1 MITKLTSYLAIY
13 FKYIIVAVVSFLLG
27 YGCYAIFHT
36 PTTNTESQVT
46 TEANKNARESSK
58 PVEVHE
64 ISRVTLKEKQKE
76 SDPDLVVDNRYIAEI
91 HGQTFEIPKSPSVP
105 HKDYKGTTT
114 EITSD
119 INMTPVVRKLADL
132 EYKRNWEVSTGLG
145 RSHDG
150 HLYVPIGIQRNY
162 NYDRAIE
169 VSVGIS
175 KDHVENFQVVHKW
188 KFQLAAIYLSLCVY
202 IYVSLSGAKRSN
214 EQTLTKIL

>member
-1 MITKLTSYLAIY
+1 MLTTITRLAHMLAIY

-27 YGCYAIFHT
+27 YGCYAIFHS
-36 PTTNTESQVT
+36 PTTDSTLDT
-46 TEANKNARESSK
+46 TTAANKE

-91 HGQTFEIPKSPSVP
+91 HGQTFEIPKTARSSSTPKGAG
-105 HKDYKGTTT
+105 KDSKGTTT

-119 INMTPVVRKLADL
+119 INMTPVVRKWADL
-132 EYKRNWEVSTGLG
+132 EYKRNWEVSAGLG

-150 HLYVPIGIQRNY
+150 HFYVPIGLQRNY

-188 KFQLAAIYLSLCVY
+188 KF
-202 IYVSLSGAKRSN
+202 
-214 EQTLTKIL
+214 

>member
-1 MITKLTSYLAIY
+1 MITKLTSYLANY
-13 FKYIIVAVVSFLLG
+13 LKYIIVAVVSFLLG
-27 YGCYAIFHT
+27 YGCYAILHN

-46 TEANKNARESSK
+46 TEANRE

-64 ISRVTLKEKQKE
+64 ISRVTLKEKQKT

-91 HGQTFEIPKSPSVP
+91 NGQTFEIPKSHSVT
-105 HKDYKGTTT
+105 HKDSKGLQTKV
-114 EITSD
+114 TSD
-119 INMTPVVRKLADL
+119 IDMTPVVKKMADL

-150 HLYVPIGIQRNY
+150 HFYVPIGLQRNY

-169 VSVGIS
+169 VSVGVS

-188 KFQLAAIYLSLCVY
+188 KF
-202 IYVSLSGAKRSN
+202 
-214 EQTLTKIL
+214 

>member
-1 MITKLTSYLAIY
+1 MLTNY

-27 YGCYAIFHT
+27 YGCYAILHS
-36 PTTNTESQVT
+36 TTTDSVPKVESPSDSEETEVIHETHYVT
-46 TEANKNARESSK
+46 
-58 PVEVHE
+58 
-64 ISRVTLKEKQKE
+64 IKEKQRNT
-76 SDPDLVVDNRYIAEI
+76 DPDLVVDNRYIAEI
-91 HGQTFEIPKSPSVP
+91 HGQTFEIPKTARSSSTPKGVG
-105 HKDYKGTTT
+105 KDSKGTTT

-119 INMTPVVRKLADL
+119 INMTPIVRKWADL

-150 HLYVPIGIQRNY
+150 HFYVPIGLQRNY

-188 KFQLAAIYLSLCVY
+188 KF
-202 IYVSLSGAKRSN
+202 
-214 EQTLTKIL
+214 

>member
-1 MITKLTSYLAIY
+1 MIPKISNL

-27 YGCYAIFHT
+27 YGCYAILHSTTTTT
-36 PTTNTESQVT
+36 PITNSEMDLPT
-46 TEANKNARESSK
+46 AKPNKE

-64 ISRVTLKEKQKE
+64 ISKVTLKEKQKT

-91 HGQTFEIPKSPSVP
+91 NGQTFEIPKESQKVSKETP
-105 HKDYKGTTT
+105 KGLQTKV
-114 EITSD
+114 TSD
-119 INMTPVVRKLADL
+119 INMTPVVRKMADL

-150 HLYVPIGIQRNY
+150 HFYVPIGLQRNY

-169 VSVGIS
+169 VSIGLS

-188 KFQLAAIYLSLCVY
+188 KF
-202 IYVSLSGAKRSN
+202 
-214 EQTLTKIL
+214 

>member
-36 PTTNTESQVT
+36 PTTTNTESQVT
-46 TEANKNARESSK
+46 TEANRNARESSK

-64 ISRVTLKEKQKE
+64 ISRVTLKEKHKT

-91 HGQTFEIPKSPSVP
+91 HGQTFEIPKSPSVT
-105 HKDYKGTTT
+105 HKDSKGLQTN
-114 EITSD
+114 ITSD
-119 INMTPVVRKLADL
+119 INMTPVVRKWADL

-150 HLYVPIGIQRNY
+150 HFYVPIGLQRNY

-188 KFQLAAIYLSLCVY
+188 KF
-202 IYVSLSGAKRSN
+202 
-214 EQTLTKIL
+214 

>member
-1 MITKLTSYLAIY
+1 MLTTITRLTHMLAIY

-27 YGCYAIFHT
+27 YGCYAIFHS
-36 PTTNTESQVT
+36 PTTDSTLDT
-46 TEANKNARESSK
+46 TTAANKE

-91 HGQTFEIPKSPSVP
+91 HGQTFEIPKAPKGAG
-105 HKDYKGTTT
+105 KDSKGTTT

-119 INMTPVVRKLADL
+119 INMTPVVRKWADL
-132 EYKRNWEVSTGLG
+132 EYKRNWEVSAGLG

-150 HLYVPIGIQRNY
+150 HFYVPIGLQRNY

-188 KFQLAAIYLSLCVY
+188 KF
-202 IYVSLSGAKRSN
+202 
-214 EQTLTKIL
+214 

>member
-1 MITKLTSYLAIY
+1 MITKISSIL
-13 FKYIIVAVVSFLLG
+13 KYIIVAVVSFLLG
-27 YGCYAIFHT
+27 YSCYAIFHS
-36 PTTNTESQVT
+36 PTTDSTLDVP
-46 TEANKNARESSK
+46 TEANKE

-64 ISRVTLKEKQKE
+64 ISRVTLKEKQKT

-91 HGQTFEIPKSPSVP
+91 HGQTFEIPKSPSVTN
-105 HKDYKGTTT
+105 KDSKGTTT

-119 INMTPVVRKLADL
+119 INMTPVVRKWADL

-150 HLYVPIGIQRNY
+150 HFYVPIGLQRNY

-175 KDHVENFQVVHKW
+175 KDHIENFQVVHKW
-188 KFQLAAIYLSLCVY
+188 KF
-202 IYVSLSGAKRSN
+202 
-214 EQTLTKIL
+214 

>member
-1 MITKLTSYLAIY
+1 MITKLTTIY
-13 FKYIIVAVVSFLLG
+13 IKYIIVAVVSFLLG
-27 YGCYAIFHT
+27 YGCYAIFHN
-36 PTTNTESQVT
+36 PLSTTNSEPETTTAIFNS
-46 TEANKNARESSK
+46 TEANRK
-58 PVEVHE
+58 PVEIHE

-91 HGQTFEIPKSPSVP
+91 HGQTFEIPKSPSVT
-105 HKDYKGTTT
+105 HSDSKGLQTN
-114 EITSD
+114 ITSD

-150 HLYVPIGIQRNY
+150 HFYVPIGIQRNY
-162 NYDRAIE
+162 NYDRALE

-188 KFQLAAIYLSLCVY
+188 KF
-202 IYVSLSGAKRSN
+202 
-214 EQTLTKIL
+214 

>member
-1 MITKLTSYLAIY
+1 MITKLTVY

-27 YGCYAIFHT
+27 YGCYAIFHN
-36 PTTNTESQVT
+36 PTTTTTNSEPDTT
-46 TEANKNARESSK
+46 TEANKE

-64 ISRVTLKEKQKE
+64 ISRVTLKEKQKT

-91 HGQTFEIPKSPSVP
+91 HGQTFEIPKSPSVT
-105 HKDYKGTTT
+105 HSDSKGLQTN
-114 EITSD
+114 IISD
-119 INMTPVVRKLADL
+119 INMTPVVRKWADL

-150 HLYVPIGIQRNY
+150 HLYVPIGLQRNY

-175 KDHVENFQVVHKW
+175 KDHVENFQVTHKW
-188 KFQLAAIYLSLCVY
+188 KF
-202 IYVSLSGAKRSN
+202 
-214 EQTLTKIL
+214 